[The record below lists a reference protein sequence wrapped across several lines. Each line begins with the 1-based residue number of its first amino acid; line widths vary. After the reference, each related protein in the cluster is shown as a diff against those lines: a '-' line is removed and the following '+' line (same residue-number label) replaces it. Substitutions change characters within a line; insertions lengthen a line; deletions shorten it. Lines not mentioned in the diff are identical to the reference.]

1 MYRTKIRKVGNSH
14 GVLLPAE
21 VVRRW
26 GLREGEAVELAFDA
40 DRLILRPAVGDR
52 EAYVKALE
60 QVIEEDDAILSD
72 LAKR

>member
-26 GLREGEAVELAFDA
+26 KLRAGEAIELAFDA
-40 DRLILRPAVGDR
+40 DRLILRPVGGGR
-52 EAYVKALE
+52 EAYVRALE
-60 QVIEEDDAILSD
+60 QVLDEDDAILAD
-72 LAKR
+72 LAK

>member
-26 GLREGEAVELAFDA
+26 GLRAGEAVEVAFDA
-40 DRLILRPAVGDR
+40 DRLILRPAAGGR

-60 QVIEEDDAILSD
+60 QVLDEDGAILSD